1 MKEMLQ
7 KLREASVDAILQADD
22 ITALENLRVKYLGK
36 KGELTAILKQM
47 GRLSAEERPAMGQLA
62 NQVRAELETALEQR
76 REALNARMLEMRLK
90 AEALDVTMPGK
101 APELGH
107 QHPMYIV
114 LDEIKDIFV
123 GMGFE
128 ILEGPEIEEAEYNF
142 TKLNT
147 SEGHPAR
154 EWSDTFYQ
162 RVLCSPINVGSGQV
176 RCAHGVLPV
185 PAPAT
190 ERLLRGVP
198 VYAGGVTGELCTPTG
213 AALLRQFVSD
223 YSAMPQMCVSAAGYG
238 TGKKDFAAANVV
250 RVLLGE
256 SGNGDEQVVELCCNI
271 DDQPAESLAFAMDEL
286 LALGALDVYFTAIG
300 MKKGRPGVLLTC
312 LCRPEQR
319 DAMLR
324 CIFRNTTTL
333 GVRERTCAR
342 YSLARCTQ
350 TVQTRFGPVR
360 VKTAQGYGVTRE
372 KAEYDD
378 LARLARGSGQPLD
391 EIRAAVAQVLGDQN
405 ETE

>member
-1 MKEMLQ
+1 MRIHGQQEGAHPLHT
-7 KLREASVDAILQADD
+7 ECAHGGAS
-22 ITALENLRVKYLGK
+22 
-36 KGELTAILKQM
+36 
-47 GRLSAEERPAMGQLA
+47 SAEIMAFLDAVPLSRSIRENAKAVYARLLDAESAVHGCTVE
-62 NQVRAELETALEQR
+62 QVHFHEVG
-76 REALNARMLEMRLK
+76 
-90 AEALDVTMPGK
+90 ALD
-101 APELGH
+101 ALAD
-107 QHPMYIV
+107 V
-114 LDEIKDIFV
+114 LCVCALMDA
-123 GMGFE
+123 
-128 ILEGPEIEEAEYNF
+128 LQP
-142 TKLNT
+142 
-147 SEGHPAR
+147 
-154 EWSDTFYQ
+154 Q

-198 VYAGGVTGELCTPTG
+198 VYASGVTVYASGVTGELCTPTG

-223 YSAMPQMCVSAAGYG
+223 YGAMPQMCVSAAGYG

-333 GVRERTCAR
+333 GVRERSCAR
-342 YSLARCTQ
+342 YSLVRCTQ
-350 TVQTRFGPVR
+350 TVQTGFGPVR

-378 LARLARGSGQPLD
+378 LARRARESGQPLD
-391 EIRAAVAQVLGDQN
+391 EIRAAVAQALRDRN

>member
-1 MKEMLQ
+1 MRIGHGYDVHRLVSGRPCIIGGVNIPFELGLDGHSDADVLTHAVMDALLGALALGDIGKHFPDTDPRYKGADSIALLRHVAALVRESGWQLGNLDATVLAQ
-7 KLREASVDAILQADD
+7 APKLAPHILQMR
-22 ITALENLRVKYLGK
+22 ENLAA
-36 KGELTAILKQM
+36 AI
-47 GRLSAEERPAMGQLA
+47 GCAVE
-62 NQVRAELETALEQR
+62 QVHFHEVG
-76 REALNARMLEMRLK
+76 
-90 AEALDVTMPGK
+90 ALD
-101 APELGH
+101 ALAD
-107 QHPMYIV
+107 V
-114 LDEIKDIFV
+114 LCVCALMDA
-123 GMGFE
+123 
-128 ILEGPEIEEAEYNF
+128 LQP
-142 TKLNT
+142 
-147 SEGHPAR
+147 
-154 EWSDTFYQ
+154 Q

-223 YSAMPQMCVSAAGYG
+223 YGAMPQMCVSAAGYG
-238 TGKKDFAAANVV
+238 TGKKNLAAANVV
-250 RVLLGE
+250 RVFLGE
-256 SGNGDEQVVELCCNI
+256 SGHGDEQVVELCCNI

-286 LALGALDVYFTAIG
+286 LALGALDVYFTAAG
-300 MKKGRPGVLLTC
+300 MKKSRPGVVLTC

-378 LARLARGSGQPLD
+378 LARRARESGQPLD
-391 EIRAAVAQVLGDQN
+391 EIRAAVAQALRDRN

>member
-1 MKEMLQ
+1 MKTLYIDCSMGCAGDMLAAALLELHPDPAAFLAGMNAALGGRAVVSAAPDAKCGIRGTHVTVSIHGQ
-7 KLREASVDAILQADD
+7 QEGADSPHAEHTHGGASAAEIMAFLDAVPLSRPVRENAKAVYARL
-22 ITALENLRVKYLGK
+22 LEA
-36 KGELTAILKQM
+36 E
-47 GRLSAEERPAMGQLA
+47 SAVHGCAVE
-62 NQVRAELETALEQR
+62 QVHFHEVG
-76 REALNARMLEMRLK
+76 
-90 AEALDVTMPGK
+90 ALD
-101 APELGH
+101 ALAD
-107 QHPMYIV
+107 V
-114 LDEIKDIFV
+114 LCVCALMDA
-123 GMGFE
+123 
-128 ILEGPEIEEAEYNF
+128 LQP
-142 TKLNT
+142 
-147 SEGHPAR
+147 
-154 EWSDTFYQ
+154 Q

-198 VYAGGVTGELCTPTG
+198 VYAGGVTGELSTPTG

-223 YSAMPQMCVSAAGYG
+223 YGVMPQMCVSAAGYG

-319 DAMLR
+319 DAMLH

-378 LARLARGSGQPLD
+378 LARRARESGQPLD
-391 EIRAAVAQVLGDQN
+391 EIRAAVAQALRDRN

>member
-1 MKEMLQ
+1 MRIGHGYDVHRLVSGRPCIIGGVNIPFELGLDGHSDADVLTHAVMDSLLGALALGDIGKHFPDTDPRYKGADSIALLRHVAALVRESGWQLGNLDATVLAQ
-7 KLREASVDAILQADD
+7 APKLAPHILQMR
-22 ITALENLRVKYLGK
+22 ENLAA
-36 KGELTAILKQM
+36 AI
-47 GRLSAEERPAMGQLA
+47 GCAVE
-62 NQVRAELETALEQR
+62 QVHFHEVG
-76 REALNARMLEMRLK
+76 
-90 AEALDVTMPGK
+90 ALD
-101 APELGH
+101 ALAD
-107 QHPMYIV
+107 V
-114 LDEIKDIFV
+114 LCVCALMDA
-123 GMGFE
+123 
-128 ILEGPEIEEAEYNF
+128 LQP
-142 TKLNT
+142 
-147 SEGHPAR
+147 
-154 EWSDTFYQ
+154 Q

-223 YSAMPQMCVSAAGYG
+223 YGAMPQMCVSAAGYG
-238 TGKKDFAAANVV
+238 TGTKDFAAANVV

-271 DDQPAESLAFAMDEL
+271 DDQPAESLAFAMDAL

-319 DAMLR
+319 DAMLH

-378 LARLARGSGQPLD
+378 LARRARESGRPLD
-391 EIRAAVAQVLGDQN
+391 EIRAAVAQALRDRN
-405 ETE
+405 ETDMPQK